1 MLKTE
6 IVIVPPLLIIIKQIG
21 SALPHYIH
29 DPLMR
34 FDKTNLQGKDPK
46 KRAPFMRE
54 ERYIYIIESLE
65 NFVTYYPHMFQNYR
79 FCLI

>member
-29 DPLMR
+29 DPLTR

-54 ERYIYIIESLE
+54 ERDIYIYHRK
-65 NFVTYYPHMFQNYR
+65 FR
-79 FCLI
+79 KFCDILPPYVPKL